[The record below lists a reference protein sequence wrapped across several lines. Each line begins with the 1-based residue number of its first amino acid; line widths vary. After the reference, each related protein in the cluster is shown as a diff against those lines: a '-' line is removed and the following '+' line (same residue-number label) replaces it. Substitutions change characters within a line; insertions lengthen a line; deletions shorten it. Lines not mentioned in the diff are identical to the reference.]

1 MKKIVVMKIFNQNKN
16 ILNVIKLSNHNLRVI
31 PNLLF
36 LINQCLK
43 QVRIKVLNL
52 PNSIKVTKYMMVN
65 F

>member
-1 MKKIVVMKIFNQNKN
+1 MKKIVVMKIFNKNKN
-16 ILNVIKLSNHNLRVI
+16 ILNVIKLNNHNLQVI

-52 PNSIKVTKYMMVN
+52 ANSIKVTKYMMVN